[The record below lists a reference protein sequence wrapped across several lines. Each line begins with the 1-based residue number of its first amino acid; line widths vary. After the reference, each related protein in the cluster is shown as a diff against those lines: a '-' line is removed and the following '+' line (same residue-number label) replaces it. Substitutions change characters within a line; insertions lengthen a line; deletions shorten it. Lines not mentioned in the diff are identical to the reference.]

1 MSWFKRSKTGI
12 ERRHVCPHH
21 AAKVAQDGY
30 GIEYDKERDDRILKN
45 FNSFRV
51 YVRALNKK
59 GKFQF
64 VQIGWYCR
72 HCKLFETDKTTNSGR
87 NRTRNISLRRIEP
100 SIRKLFEEVP
110 TNK

>member
-21 AAKVAQDGY
+21 APKVAQDGY

-59 GKFQF
+59 GKF
-64 VQIGWYCR
+64 
-72 HCKLFETDKTTNSGR
+72 EENSSDWMVLQTLQVIR
-87 NRTRNISLRRIEP
+87 NR
-100 SIRKLFEEVP
+100 
-110 TNK
+110 